1 MNKPETSSILGV
13 NVAITDMK
21 RAINYIKE
29 NKEALKGEYVC
40 FTNVHTTV
48 MSYEN
53 LKYRKVQNGAHICMP
68 D

>member
-48 MSYEN
+48 MSYDS
-53 LKYRKVQNGAHICMP
+53 AF
-68 D
+68 